1 MARSW
6 AEFQSAQALR
16 SRMDRIAYDASLQ
29 DPVAAQNYRDYWT
42 LDRLTGT
49 SEIQEY
55 LREGLTDIRGN
66 KGKAFVTIHPE
77 TDPLHARMT
86 ALSLLVMA
94 RHYGEVDLRTVT
106 IDDTPP
112 ERFPIARAVA
122 TQGENPSQLGVWFSS
137 TVLRADNRETFLR
150 DLLREER
157 NAFGAQRR
165 FGVGSTAVHE
175 FGHGIS
181 WVADALRR
189 NGKLQRS
196 VQETVLNSVRPDE
209 LKAIWGAVVH
219 RYGNELR
226 NIEASGADPGKISNL
241 KADLHQN
248 YFGSDTVLR
257 NQQAA
262 AAVAAK
268 IGTYANSTI
277 DELDADTVAGAVLG
291 GDSRKG
297 LTQDLFAELMWDLDR
312 SADDRPRFLDA
323 FLHGM
328 QVTELD
334 RAWKSGYVPENN
346 TYLLA
351 AASEPLL
358 PLPPPTHGSARAFP
372 PNRRHRSPSHN
383 ANRHRR
389 SRPTLRRRY
398 RYPCRSPWPGRRRRP
413 RPLEEART
421 PQSRIFAYPT
431 RELCGPT
438 EPWPLWP
445 ARSPRSVR
453 PGEPA
458 RLRSPRPPSVRA
470 SNERLVNA
478 RTATRERRDRNRAD
492 PPWAESEAGRGTNRR
507 QRQGPAQS
515 RRRANRPR

>member
-1 MARSW
+1 
-6 AEFQSAQALR
+6 
-16 SRMDRIAYDASLQ
+16 MDRIAYDASLQ

-358 PLPPPTHGSARAFP
+358 PLPPPNPWIRPSVSAEPTASIPKPQRE
-372 PNRRHRSPSHN
+372 SPSPQSPDSPATVPVPVPVPVAGTKTTAETTRGSEDPTIPN
-383 ANRHRR
+383 LRVPDPRTLWADGTLATVAR
-389 SRPTLRRRY
+389 SFTPV
-398 RYPCRSPWPGRRRRP
+398 RSTRGAGSSAQSSTPVGQGV
-413 RPLEEART
+413 ERT
-421 PQSRIFAYPT
+421 PRQ
-431 RELCGPT
+431 RE
-438 EPWPLWP
+438 
-445 ARSPRSVR
+445 
-453 PGEPA
+453 
-458 RLRSPRPPSVRA
+458 
-470 SNERLVNA
+470 
-478 RTATRERRDRNRAD
+478 DRNSR
-492 PPWAESEAGRGTNRR
+492 ETR
-507 QRQGPAQS
+507 QEPRGPAMG
-515 RRRANRPR
+515 